1 MALISKDTV
10 ERVKEAADIA
20 EVISAYTDL
29 RRAGA
34 QMMGLC
40 PFHEESSP
48 SFSVDP
54 VRKLYHCFGCQAGGD
69 VFRFVQEQEGLDFG
83 EAVEMLA
90 DRYGVEIQRERNDPK
105 AEAARRRRARLYEL
119 LQRTAEFY
127 ERFLWESPKAG
138 KAREYLLRRGLE
150 EKALREYGV
159 GMAPAAWDQVLVGSQ
174 RARFTIPELVGAGLI
189 QKGRQGG
196 HYDRFRKRITF
207 PIRDQRGRVLGFGA
221 RALSPDSKPKYLN
234 SPEGEIYRKSETLY
248 GIDLARAAIARARRV
263 IVVEGYTDVIALH
276 QAGIAETVAVM
287 GTAITPEQLG
297 MLAQA
302 GPERVVLALDAD
314 RAGADAMIRAQRVA
328 GSKSLDLLVAAMPE
342 GEDPADMLV
351 AGQIER
357 FKGLVEE
364 AIDLPSFRVRT
375 ALGRADVGTPTGR
388 ERALGE
394 VAPVLKAMGKVVGR
408 DELVREVADRLDVD
422 PGFVNERVMKASFEE
437 VPAQPPA
444 RREGGAAPAEGEG
457 RGESA
462 RLHQAAPLTPRENRE
477 RALLAM
483 CVADPKAGK
492 AYLGRLRDEHM
503 SASGRPALAW
513 LRDHLDDPLAGL
525 PRDDP
530 ELLSVVTEIKMRA
543 DREPAPTEQGMD
555 LNFMLL
561 EQRRLEDGIA
571 AARKAGDLDAVN
583 RLSRE
588 GSELTSRIAHAES
601 LGALGTL
608 SGPGRR

>member
-1 MALISKDTV
+1 MALISKETV
-10 ERVKEAADIA
+10 ERVKDAADIA
-20 EVISAYTDL
+20 EVISQYTDL

-90 DRYGVEIQRERNDPK
+90 ERYGVEIERERDDPK

-119 LQRTAEFY
+119 LERTGEFY
-127 ERFLWESPKAG
+127 ERFLWDSPKAE
-138 KAREYLLRRGLE
+138 KARAYLLGRGLKE
-150 EKALREYGV
+150 ESLRKFGV
-159 GMAPAAWDQVLVGSQ
+159 GMAPSAWDQVLVGSQ
-174 RARFTIPELVGAGLI
+174 RAKFTIPELVGAGLI

-196 HYDRFRKRITF
+196 HYDRFRRRITF

-221 RALSPDSKPKYLN
+221 RAMGADQKPKYLN
-234 SPEGEIYRKSETLY
+234 SPEGEIYKKSETLY
-248 GIDLARAAIARARRV
+248 GIDLARSPIARARRV

-276 QAGIAETVAVM
+276 QAGIEEAVAIM
-287 GTAITPEQLG
+287 GTAITPEQLS
-297 MLAQA
+297 MLA
-302 GPERVVLALDAD
+302 GLTDSVVLALDAD

-342 GEDPADMLV
+342 GEDPADMLA
-351 AGQIER
+351 AGEIER
-357 FKGLVEE
+357 FKGLVED

-375 ALGRADVGTPTGR
+375 ALGRADVGTPNGR

-394 VAPVLKAMGKVVGR
+394 IAPVLKAMGEVVGR
-408 DELVREVADRLDVD
+408 DELVREVADRLDLD
-422 PGFVNERVMKASFEE
+422 PAFVNERVRKASFEE
-437 VPAQPPA
+437 VPTQPTA
-444 RREGGAAPAEGEG
+444 RRDAGGQDGGG
-457 RGESA
+457 REQGP
-462 RLHQAAPLTPRENRE
+462 RLQEAVPLTPRENRE

-483 CVADPKAGK
+483 CVADPRLGQS
-492 AYLGRLRDEHM
+492 YLTRLNDEHM

-513 LRDHLDDPLAGL
+513 LRDHLDDPLSGL
-525 PRDDP
+525 PREDP

-543 DREPAPTEQGMD
+543 DREPDPTELGMD

-571 AARKAGDLDAVN
+571 AARRAGDLDAVN

-588 GSELTSRIAHAES
+588 GSALSTRIAHAAS
-601 LGALGTL
+601 VDAA
-608 SGPGRR
+608 SSRS

>member
-1 MALISKDTV
+1 MS
-10 ERVKEAADIA
+10 
-20 EVISAYTDL
+20 SGSGW
-29 RRAGA
+29 RRA
-34 QMMGLC
+34 
-40 PFHEESSP
+40 P
-48 SFSVDP
+48 
-54 VRKLYHCFGCQAGGD
+54 
-69 VFRFVQEQEGLDFG
+69 
-83 EAVEMLA
+83 
-90 DRYGVEIQRERNDPK
+90 
-105 AEAARRRRARLYEL
+105 
-119 LQRTAEFY
+119 
-127 ERFLWESPKAG
+127 
-138 KAREYLLRRGLE
+138 
-150 EKALREYGV
+150 
-159 GMAPAAWDQVLVGSQ
+159 WDQVLIGSQ
-174 RARFTIPELVGAGLI
+174 RARFTIAELVGAGLI

-234 SPEGEIYRKSETLY
+234 SPEGELYRKSETLY

-276 QAGIAETVAVM
+276 QAGIAETVAMM

-351 AGQIER
+351 AGEIER

-444 RREGGAAPAEGEG
+444 RREGGDGRGRRARGGAAAAPGGSADAAREPRAGAAGDVRRRPEGGEG
-457 RGESA
+457 VPGAAA
-462 RLHQAAPLTPRENRE
+462 RRAHVGLGAAGAGLAARPPR
-477 RALLAM
+477 
-483 CVADPKAGK
+483 
-492 AYLGRLRDEHM
+492 
-503 SASGRPALAW
+503 RPARRAAARRARAA
-513 LRDHLDDPLAGL
+513 LRGDGDQDARG
-525 PRDDP
+525 PR
-530 ELLSVVTEIKMRA
+530 A
-543 DREPAPTEQGMD
+543 APTEQGMD

-601 LGALGTL
+601 LGA
-608 SGPGRR
+608 

>member
-1 MALISKDTV
+1 VALISKETV
-10 ERVKEAADIA
+10 ERVKDAADIA
-20 EVISAYTDL
+20 EVISQYTDL

-90 DRYGVEIQRERNDPK
+90 ERYGVEIERERDDPK

-119 LQRTAEFY
+119 LDRTGEFY
-127 ERFLWESPKAG
+127 ERFLWDSPKAR
-138 KAREYLLRRGLE
+138 KARAYLLGRGLKE
-150 EKALREYGV
+150 ESLRKFGV
-159 GMAPAAWDQVLVGSQ
+159 GMAPSAWDQVLVGSQ
-174 RARFTIPELVGAGLI
+174 RAKFTIPELVGAGLI

-221 RALSPDSKPKYLN
+221 RAMGEDQKPKYLN
-234 SPEGEIYRKSETLY
+234 SPEGEIYKKSETLY
-248 GIDLARAAIARARRV
+248 GIDLARSPIARARRV

-276 QAGIAETVAVM
+276 QAGIEETVAIM

-297 MLAQA
+297 MLAKA
-302 GPERVVLALDAD
+302 GPEKVVLALDAD

-342 GEDPADMLV
+342 GEDPADMLA
-351 AGQIER
+351 AGEIER
-357 FKGLVEE
+357 FKGLVEG

-375 ALGRADVGTPTGR
+375 ALGRADVGTPNGR

-394 VAPVLKAMGKVVGR
+394 IAPVLKAMGEVVGR
-408 DELVREVADRLDVD
+408 DELVREVADRLDLD
-422 PGFVNERVMKASFEE
+422 PAFVNERVRKASFEA
-437 VPAQPPA
+437 VPAQPA
-444 RREGGAAPAEGEG
+444 SRRDAGGQDGEGGDQGP
-457 RGESA
+457 
-462 RLHQAAPLTPRENRE
+462 RLQVAVPLTPRENRE

-483 CVADPKAGK
+483 CVADPKMGG
-492 AYLGRLRDEHM
+492 AYVARLKEEHM
-503 SASGRPALAW
+503 SASGRPALEW
-513 LRDHLDDPLAGL
+513 LRDHLDDPLSGL
-525 PRDDP
+525 PRENP

-543 DREPAPTEQGMD
+543 DREPEPTELGMD

-571 AARKAGDLDAVN
+571 AARRAGDLDAVN

-588 GSELTSRIAHAES
+588 GSALSTRIAHAAS
-601 LGALGTL
+601 ADAT
-608 SGPGRR
+608 SSRA